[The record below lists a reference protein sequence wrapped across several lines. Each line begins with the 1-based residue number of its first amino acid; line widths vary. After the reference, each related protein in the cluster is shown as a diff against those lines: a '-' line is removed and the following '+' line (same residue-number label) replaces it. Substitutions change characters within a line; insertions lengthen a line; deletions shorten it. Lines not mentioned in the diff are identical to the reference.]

1 VDSAFCH
8 NAADD
13 KAPNTGSLKGYD
25 SKMAAIKENAFKNM
39 CTL

>member
-13 KAPNTGSLKGYD
+13 KAPNSGSLKGYYG
-25 SKMAAIKENAFKNM
+25 KMAAIEENAFKNM
-39 CTL
+39 CAF